1 MTLIVGLLFLF
12 VLAGAPIIA
21 SLGAV
26 GTIDALRQGLPLTNI
41 AQAMYQGVDSFTLL
55 AVPLFILAGEVL
67 FHSGSAARLVN
78 FMNLLVGRVPG
89 GLGVSAV
96 GSTMVFSGLSGSVN
110 ADAAAISAAML
121 PSMSQAGYRKEWSSA
136 IIAAAAGTGILIPP
150 SITIIVLATVANL
163 SVTKLF
169 LAATLPAILVGVTKM
184 LIIMYRAR
192 SEPAVAPVYFSLGA
206 LGRAFVQALPALG
219 APVIILGGIFLG
231 IFTAT
236 ESAAVAVAYVTIIAL
251 LQRSVRNDAWY
262 GILMKAGRT
271 SAIVL
276 SLVGVAQILGYMLA
290 YNEVGVQV
298 ADFAARLTGNKLG
311 FTVFIMLVF
320 WLLGAL
326 LDGIPALILLIP
338 LFMPIAQSAGFSDI
352 HFSIL
357 AIAIVGISLVTPPI
371 GTACFIVTG
380 VADIKMVKLVRP
392 MVPFMAVMFA
402 TILLLAFVP
411 AFSEWLPGLLSQ

>member
-1 MTLIVGLLFLF
+1 MILTIGLLALF

-26 GTIDALRQGLPLTNI
+26 GTIDGLMQGLPLTNI
-41 AQAMYQGVDSFTLL
+41 AQAMYHGVDSFTLL
-55 AVPLFILAGEVL
+55 AVPLFILAGEIL
-67 FHSGSAARLVN
+67 FHSGSAGRLVN

-96 GSTMVFSGLSGSVN
+96 ASTMVFSGLSGSVN
-110 ADAAAISAAML
+110 ADAAAISSAML
-121 PSMSQAGYRKEWSSA
+121 PSMEKAGYRKEWSSA

-150 SITIIVLATVANL
+150 SITIIVLATVANM

-184 LIIMYRAR
+184 FIIMYRAR
-192 SEPAVAPVYFSLGA
+192 LEPPVAPVHFSVKE
-206 LGRAFVQALPALG
+206 LGRAFVLAIPALG
-219 APVIILGGIFLG
+219 APIIILGGIFMG
-231 IFTAT
+231 FFTAT
-236 ESAAVAVAYVTIIAL
+236 ESAAAAVAYVTIITL
-251 LQRSVRNDAWY
+251 LQRSIPARAWY
-262 GILMKAGRT
+262 GILIKAGRT

-290 YNEVGVQV
+290 YNSVGEQV
-298 ADFAARLTGNKLG
+298 AEFASQLTSHKVV
-311 FTVFIMLVF
+311 FTVFIVVVF

-338 LFMPIAQSAGFSDI
+338 LFLPIAQDAGFSDI

-380 VADIKMVKLVRP
+380 VANIKMVNLVRP
-392 MVPFMAVMFA
+392 MLPFMAIMFI

-411 AFSEWLPGLLSQ
+411 AFSEWLPHLLY

>member
-1 MTLIVGLLFLF
+1 MILTVGLLALF
-12 VLAGAPIIA
+12 VVAGAPIIA

-26 GTIDALRQGLPLTNI
+26 GTIDGLMQGLPLTNI
-41 AQAMYQGVDSFTLL
+41 AQAMYHGVDSFTLL
-55 AVPLFILAGEVL
+55 AVPLFILAGEIL

-78 FMNLLVGRVPG
+78 FMNLVVGRVPG
-89 GLGVSAV
+89 GLGV
-96 GSTMVFSGLSGSVN
+96 
-110 ADAAAISAAML
+110 AAISSAML
-121 PSMSQAGYRKEWSSA
+121 PSMEKAGYRKEWSSA

-150 SITIIVLATVANL
+150 SITIIVLATVANM

-184 LIIMYRAR
+184 GIIMYRAR
-192 SEPAVAPVYFSLGA
+192 SEPPVAPVHFSVPE
-206 LGRAFVQALPALG
+206 LGRAFLLAIPALG
-219 APVIILGGIFLG
+219 APIIILGGIFMG
-231 IFTAT
+231 FFTAT
-236 ESAAVAVAYVTIIAL
+236 ESAAAAVAYVTIITL
-251 LQRSVRNDAWY
+251 LQRSIPSRAWL
-262 GILMKAGRT
+262 GILIKAGRT

-290 YNEVGVQV
+290 YNSVGEQV
-298 ADFAARLTGNKLG
+298 AEFASHLTGNKIV
-311 FTVFIMLVF
+311 FTVFIVVVF

-338 LFMPIAQSAGFSDI
+338 LFLPIAQDAGFSDI
-352 HFSIL
+352 HFAIL

-380 VADIKMVKLVRP
+380 VANIKMVNLVRP
-392 MVPFMAVMFA
+392 MLPFMAVMFV

-411 AFSEWLPGLLSQ
+411 AFSEWLPHLLY

>member
-1 MTLIVGLLFLF
+1 MILTIGLLALF

-26 GTIDALRQGLPLTNI
+26 GTIDGLMQGLPLTNI
-41 AQAMYQGVDSFTLL
+41 AQAMYHGVDSFTLL
-55 AVPLFILAGEVL
+55 AVPLFILAGEIL
-67 FHSGSAARLVN
+67 FHSGSAGRLVN

-96 GSTMVFSGLSGSVN
+96 ASTMVFSGLSGSVN
-110 ADAAAISAAML
+110 ADAAAISSAML
-121 PSMSQAGYRKEWSSA
+121 PSMEKAGYRKEWSSA

-150 SITIIVLATVANL
+150 SITIIVLATVANM

-184 LIIMYRAR
+184 LIIMYRSR
-192 SEPAVAPVYFSLGA
+192 LEPPVAPVHFSVPE
-206 LGRAFVQALPALG
+206 LGRAFVLAIPALG
-219 APVIILGGIFLG
+219 APIIILGGIFMG
-231 IFTAT
+231 FFTAT
-236 ESAAVAVAYVTIIAL
+236 ESAAAAVAYVTIITL
-251 LQRSVRNDAWY
+251 LQRSIPARAWL
-262 GILMKAGRT
+262 GILIKAGRT

-290 YNEVGVQV
+290 YNSVGEQV
-298 ADFAARLTGNKLG
+298 AEFASQLTSHKIV
-311 FTVFIMLVF
+311 FTVFIVVVF

-338 LFMPIAQSAGFSDI
+338 LFLPIAQDAGFSDI
-352 HFSIL
+352 HFAIL

-380 VADIKMVKLVRP
+380 VANIRMVNLVRP
-392 MVPFMAVMFA
+392 MLPFMAIMFV

-411 AFSEWLPGLLSQ
+411 AFSEWLPRLLY

>member
-1 MTLIVGLLFLF
+1 MILAIGLLALF

-26 GTIDALRQGLPLTNI
+26 GTIDGLMQGLPLTNI
-41 AQAMYQGVDSFTLL
+41 AQAMYHGVDSFTLL
-55 AVPLFILAGEVL
+55 AVPLFILAGEIL
-67 FHSGSAARLVN
+67 FHSGSAGRLVN

-96 GSTMVFSGLSGSVN
+96 ASTMVFSGLSGSVN
-110 ADAAAISAAML
+110 ADAAAISSAML
-121 PSMSQAGYRKEWSSA
+121 PSMEKAGYRKEWSSA

-150 SITIIVLATVANL
+150 SITIIVLATVANM

-184 LIIMYRAR
+184 FIIMYRAR
-192 SEPAVAPVYFSLGA
+192 LEPPVAPVHFSVKE
-206 LGRAFVQALPALG
+206 LGRAFVLAIPALG
-219 APVIILGGIFLG
+219 APIIILGGIFMG
-231 IFTAT
+231 FFTAT
-236 ESAAVAVAYVTIIAL
+236 ESAAAAVAYVTIITL
-251 LQRSVRNDAWY
+251 LQRSIPARAWY
-262 GILMKAGRT
+262 GILIKAGRT

-290 YNEVGVQV
+290 YNSVGEQV
-298 ADFAARLTGNKLG
+298 AEFASQLTSHKVV
-311 FTVFIMLVF
+311 FTVFIVVVF

-338 LFMPIAQSAGFSDI
+338 LFLPIAQDAGFSDI

-380 VADIKMVKLVRP
+380 VANIKMVNLVRP
-392 MVPFMAVMFA
+392 MLPFMAIMFI

-411 AFSEWLPGLLSQ
+411 AFSEWLPHLLY

>member
-1 MTLIVGLLFLF
+1 MILTIGLLALF

-26 GTIDALRQGLPLTNI
+26 GTIDGLMQGLPLTNI
-41 AQAMYQGVDSFTLL
+41 AQAMYHGVDSFTLL
-55 AVPLFILAGEVL
+55 AVPLFILAGEIL
-67 FHSGSAARLVN
+67 FHSGSAGRLVN

-96 GSTMVFSGLSGSVN
+96 ASTMVFSGLSGSVN
-110 ADAAAISAAML
+110 ADAAAISSAML
-121 PSMSQAGYRKEWSSA
+121 PSMEKAGYRKEWSSA

-150 SITIIVLATVANL
+150 SITIIVLATVANM

-184 LIIMYRAR
+184 FIIMVRSR
-192 SEPAVAPVYFSLGA
+192 SEPPVAPVHFSVRE
-206 LGRAFVQALPALG
+206 LGRAFLLAIPALG
-219 APVIILGGIFLG
+219 APIIILGGIFMG
-231 IFTAT
+231 FFTAT
-236 ESAAVAVAYVTIIAL
+236 ESAAAAVAYVTIITL
-251 LQRSVRNDAWY
+251 LQRSIAPRAWFS
-262 GILMKAGRT
+262 ILIKSGRT

-290 YNEVGVQV
+290 YNSVGEQV
-298 ADFAARLTGNKLG
+298 ADFASQLTDHKFV
-311 FTVFIMLVF
+311 FTVFIVIVF

-338 LFMPIAQSAGFSDI
+338 LFLPIAQDAGFSDI
-352 HFSIL
+352 HFAIL

-380 VADIKMVKLVRP
+380 VANIKMVNLVRP
-392 MVPFMAVMFA
+392 MLPFMAVMFV

-411 AFSEWLPGLLSQ
+411 AFSEWLPHLLY

>member
-1 MTLIVGLLFLF
+1 MALLVGLLFLF
-12 VLAGAPIIA
+12 VVAGAPIIA
-21 SLGAV
+21 ALGAV
-26 GTIDALRQGLPLTNI
+26 GSIAGLLQGLPLANI

-55 AVPLFILAGEVL
+55 AVPLFILAGEIL

-96 GSTMVFSGLSGSVN
+96 ASTMVFSGLSGSVN

-121 PSMSQAGYRKEWSSA
+121 PSMTKAGYRKEWSSA

-169 LAATLPAILVGVTKM
+169 FAATLPAILVGVTKM

-192 SEPAVAPVYFSLGA
+192 TEPAVEKVHFSLGA
-206 LGRAFVQALPALG
+206 LGHAFVHALPALG
-219 APVIILGGIFLG
+219 APMIILGGIFLG

-251 LQRSVRNDAWY
+251 VQRSVAGHAWY
-262 GILMKAGRT
+262 GILTKAGRT

-290 YNEVGVQV
+290 YNEVGVQI
-298 ADFAARLTGNKLG
+298 ADFAAGLIGNKLV
-311 FTVFIMLVF
+311 FTLFIMVVF

-338 LFMPIAQSAGFSDI
+338 LFLPIAQKAGFGDI

-380 VADIKMVKLVRP
+380 VANIRMVRLVRP
-392 MVPFMAVMFA
+392 MMPFMAIMFA

-411 AFSEWLPGLLSQ
+411 AFSEWLPAVLAQ

>member
-1 MTLIVGLLFLF
+1 MILTIGLLALF

-26 GTIDALRQGLPLTNI
+26 GTIDGLMQGLPLTNI
-41 AQAMYQGVDSFTLL
+41 AQAMYHGVDSFTLL
-55 AVPLFILAGEVL
+55 AVPLFILAGEIL
-67 FHSGSAARLVN
+67 FHSGSAGRLVN

-96 GSTMVFSGLSGSVN
+96 ASTMVFSGLSGSVN
-110 ADAAAISAAML
+110 ADAAAISSAML
-121 PSMSQAGYRKEWSSA
+121 PSMEKAGYRKEWSSA

-150 SITIIVLATVANL
+150 SITIIVLATVANM

-192 SEPAVAPVYFSLGA
+192 LEPPVAPVHFSVPE
-206 LGRAFVQALPALG
+206 LGRAFVLAIPALG
-219 APVIILGGIFLG
+219 APIIILGGIFMG
-231 IFTAT
+231 FFTAT
-236 ESAAVAVAYVTIIAL
+236 ESAAAAVAYVTIITL
-251 LQRSVRNDAWY
+251 LQRSIPTRAWL
-262 GILMKAGRT
+262 GILIKAGRT

-290 YNEVGVQV
+290 YNSVGEQV
-298 ADFAARLTGNKLG
+298 AEFASQLTSHKIV
-311 FTVFIMLVF
+311 FTVFIVVVF

-338 LFMPIAQSAGFSDI
+338 LFLPIAQDAGFSDI
-352 HFSIL
+352 HFAIL

-380 VADIKMVKLVRP
+380 VANIRMVNLVRP
-392 MVPFMAVMFA
+392 MLPFMAVMFV

-411 AFSEWLPGLLSQ
+411 AFSEWLPRLLY

>member
-1 MTLIVGLLFLF
+1 MILTIGLLALF

-21 SLGAV
+21 SLGVV
-26 GTIDALRQGLPLTNI
+26 GTIDGLMQGLPLTNI
-41 AQAMYQGVDSFTLL
+41 AQAMYHGVDSFTLL
-55 AVPLFILAGEVL
+55 AVPLFILAGEIL
-67 FHSGSAARLVN
+67 FHSGSAGKLVS

-96 GSTMVFSGLSGSVN
+96 ASTMVFSGLSGSVN
-110 ADAAAISAAML
+110 ADAAAISSAML
-121 PSMSQAGYRKEWSSA
+121 PSMEKAGYRKEWSSA

-150 SITIIVLATVANL
+150 SITIIVLATVANM

-184 LIIMYRAR
+184 FIIMYRAR
-192 SEPAVAPVYFSLGA
+192 SEPPVAPVHISVRE
-206 LGRAFVQALPALG
+206 LGRAFLLAIPALG
-219 APVIILGGIFLG
+219 APVIILGGIFMG
-231 IFTAT
+231 FFTAT
-236 ESAAVAVAYVTIIAL
+236 ESAAAAVAYVTIITL
-251 LQRSVRNDAWY
+251 LQRSIPTRAWS
-262 GILMKAGRT
+262 GILIKAGRT

-290 YNEVGVQV
+290 YNSVGEQV
-298 ADFAARLTGNKLG
+298 AEFASHLTGNRFV
-311 FTVFIMLVF
+311 FTVFIVVVF

-338 LFMPIAQSAGFSDI
+338 LFLPIAQDAGYSDV
-352 HFSIL
+352 HFAIL

-380 VADIKMVKLVRP
+380 VANIRMVNLMRP
-392 MVPFMAVMFA
+392 MLPFMAIMFV

-411 AFSEWLPGLLSQ
+411 AFSEWLPHLLY

>member
-1 MTLIVGLLFLF
+1 MILTIGLLALF
-12 VLAGAPIIA
+12 VVAGAPIIA
-21 SLGAV
+21 SLGVV
-26 GTIDALRQGLPLTNI
+26 GTIDGLMQGLPLTNI
-41 AQAMYQGVDSFTLL
+41 AQAMYHGVDSFTLL
-55 AVPLFILAGEVL
+55 AVPLFILAGEIL
-67 FHSGSAARLVN
+67 FHSGSAGKLVS

-96 GSTMVFSGLSGSVN
+96 ASTMVFSGLSGSVN
-110 ADAAAISAAML
+110 ADAAAISSAML
-121 PSMSQAGYRKEWSSA
+121 PSMEKAGYRKEWSSA

-150 SITIIVLATVANL
+150 SITIIVLATVANM

-184 LIIMYRAR
+184 FIIMYRAR
-192 SEPAVAPVYFSLGA
+192 SEPPVAPVHFSVRE
-206 LGRAFVQALPALG
+206 LGRAFLLAIPALG
-219 APVIILGGIFLG
+219 APIIILGGIFMG
-231 IFTAT
+231 FFTAT
-236 ESAAVAVAYVTIIAL
+236 ESAAAAVAYVTIITL
-251 LQRSVRNDAWY
+251 LQRSIPTRAWS
-262 GILMKAGRT
+262 GILIKAGRT

-290 YNEVGVQV
+290 YNSVGEQV
-298 ADFAARLTGNKLG
+298 AEFASQLTGNRFV
-311 FTVFIMLVF
+311 FTVFIVVVF

-338 LFMPIAQSAGFSDI
+338 LFLPIAQDAGYSDV
-352 HFSIL
+352 HFAIL

-380 VADIKMVKLVRP
+380 VANIRMVNLVRP
-392 MVPFMAVMFA
+392 MLPFMAIMFV

-411 AFSEWLPGLLSQ
+411 AFSEWLPHLLY

>member
-1 MTLIVGLLFLF
+1 MTLIVVLLFFF
-12 VLAGAPIIA
+12 VASGTPIIA
-21 SLGAV
+21 ALGGV
-26 GTIDALRQGLPLTNI
+26 GAIDGLTQGLPLTNI

-55 AVPLFILAGEVL
+55 AIPLFILAGEIL
-67 FHSGSAARLVN
+67 FQSGAAAKLVN
-78 FMNLLVGRVPG
+78 FMNQVVGRVPG

-96 GSTMVFSGLSGSVN
+96 ASTMVFSGLSGSVN
-110 ADAAAISAAML
+110 ADAAAISSAML
-121 PSMSQAGYRKEWSSA
+121 PSMTRAGYRKEWSSA
-136 IIAAAAGTGILIPP
+136 IIAAASGTGILIPP
-150 SITIIVLATVANL
+150 SITIIVLATVANM

-192 SEPAVAPVYFSLGA
+192 TEPAVAKVHFSWGE
-206 LGRAFVQALPALG
+206 LGRSFLLAIPALG
-219 APVIILGGIFLG
+219 APIIILGGIFMG
-231 IFTAT
+231 FFTAT
-236 ESAAVAVAYVTIIAL
+236 ESAAVAVAYVIVITLIQGAIPS
-251 LQRSVRNDAWY
+251 RAWF

-290 YNEVGVQV
+290 YNSIGDEV
-298 ADFAARLTGNKLG
+298 ADFAAKLTGDKFL

-338 LFMPIAQSAGFSDI
+338 LFLPIAQDAGFSDI

-380 VADIKMVKLVRP
+380 VADIKMVNLVRP
-392 MVPFMAVMFA
+392 MMPFMAIMFI

-411 AFSEWLPGLLSQ
+411 AFSEWLPHLLQ